1 MREGLPFSLAL
12 MLLLG
17 KEERHA
23 IFESN
28 ILETASFSKSKKT
41 SKRRF
46 EQRYAKA
53 KYERE

>member
-1 MREGLPFSLAL
+1 

-28 ILETASFSKSKKT
+28 ILETATFSKSKKKPLRSVLT
-41 SKRRF
+41 KDT
-46 EQRYAKA
+46 QK
-53 KYERE
+53 